1 MKVTFLGAAQT
12 VTGSCYLV
20 ETEQTSF
27 LIDCGLH
34 QGQPHEELLNEQPF
48 PFPINKI
55 DFLLLS
61 HAHIDH
67 SGRLPKLYADGY
79 SQPIYATKA
88 TCDLCAIMLP
98 DSGHIQESEY
108 NWRVRKGNR
117 AGRQIVAP
125 LYTMQNA
132 LDSLRLFKPIRY
144 DQTFNPAE
152 DVRVRFRDA
161 GHILG
166 SSILEIWVAENG
178 GETKLVF
185 SGDLGNKDVPIMR
198 DPTVIDGADFLL
210 LESTY
215 GDRLHDN
222 KAGKIDRFAQ
232 IIDETIQRGGNVI
245 IPSFAVG
252 RTQELIYALNQEH
265 EKYSNRYSNILKTPV
280 YIDSPL
286 AISATEVFRKNTDC
300 FDAEARAYI
309 ENGDN
314 PLDFE
319 NLHFVRTSDESKMLN
334 EDPDSKIIISAS
346 GMCDAGRIRHHLKHN
361 LWRKD
366 SAVVFVG
373 YQARGTLGRALV
385 DGAKTVRIFGEEI
398 AVKARI
404 EMIDSF
410 SGHADRDGLLE
421 WVAAMTKKP
430 QKILLVHGEPT
441 VISSFQHTLRQQF
454 GISAVAAQYN
464 QTIDLGVPVQRA
476 SVLIPLTQVAQVT
489 EAVGMLDAIEAEF
502 AALIEKTKL
511 DITTVSPS
519 VRYQLLASLKEQLVQ
534 STTAIVQRHAPQ

>member
-12 VTGSCYLV
+12 VTGTCYLV
-20 ETEQTSF
+20 ETEKTSF

-34 QGQPHEELLNEQPF
+34 QGQPHEERLNEQPF

-67 SGRLPKLYADGY
+67 SGRIPKLYAEGY
-79 SQPIYATKA
+79 SRPVYATKA

-98 DSGHIQESEY
+98 DSGHIQESEF
-108 NWRVRKGNR
+108 NWRERKGNR
-117 AGRQIVAP
+117 AGRAISAP

-132 LDSLRLFKPIRY
+132 LDSLKLFKPIRY
-144 DQTFNPAE
+144 DMEFNPAD
-152 DVRVRFRDA
+152 DVRVRYRDA

-178 GETKLVF
+178 GESKLVF
-185 SGDLGNKDVPIMR
+185 SGDLGNKNMPIMR
-198 DPTVIDGADFLL
+198 DPTVIDGADYLI

-215 GDRLHDN
+215 GDRLHEK
-222 KAGKIDRFAQ
+222 KASKVDRFAR
-232 IIDETIQRGGNVI
+232 ILDETLQRGGNVI

-252 RTQELIYALNQEH
+252 RTQELIYELNKEIEQYSSAYRRIQE
-265 EKYSNRYSNILKTPV
+265 TPV

-286 AISATEVFRKNTDC
+286 AISATQVFRNNTDC
-300 FDAEARAYI
+300 FDEEARAYI
-309 ENGDN
+309 ASGDN

-334 EDPDSKIIISAS
+334 DDPQSKIIISAS

-385 DGAKTVRIFGEEI
+385 EGAKTVRIFGEEI

-421 WVAAMTKKP
+421 WVAAMKKKP
-430 QKILLVHGEPT
+430 QKIILVHGEPT
-441 VISSFQHTLRQQF
+441 VITAFQKTLRQQF
-454 GISAVAAQYN
+454 DISTIAAQYN
-464 QTIDLGVPVQRA
+464 QTIDLGLPVQRA
-476 SVLIPLTQVAQVT
+476 SVLIPLTQVEQVT
-489 EAVGMLDAIEAEF
+489 DAVLMLDAIQADF
-502 AALIEKTKL
+502 AALIEKTKTDL
-511 DITTVSPS
+511 TTVSPS
-519 VRYQLLASLKEQLVQ
+519 ARYQILASLKDQLAQ
-534 STTAIVQRHAPQ
+534 ATTAIIQRNAP

>member
-12 VTGSCYLV
+12 VTGTCYLV
-20 ETEQTSF
+20 ETEKTSF

-34 QGQPHEELLNEQPF
+34 QGQPHEERLNEQPF

-67 SGRLPKLYADGY
+67 SGRIPKLYAEGY
-79 SQPIYATKA
+79 SRPIYATKA

-98 DSGHIQESEY
+98 DSGHIQESEF
-108 NWRVRKGNR
+108 NWRERKGNR
-117 AGRQIVAP
+117 AGRAISAP

-132 LDSLRLFKPIRY
+132 LDSLKLFKPIRY
-144 DQTFNPAE
+144 DMEFNPAD
-152 DVRVRFRDA
+152 DVRVRYRDA

-178 GETKLVF
+178 GESKLVF
-185 SGDLGNKDVPIMR
+185 SGDLGNKNMPIMR
-198 DPTVIDGADFLL
+198 DPTVIDGADYLI

-215 GDRLHDN
+215 GDRLHEK
-222 KAGKIDRFAQ
+222 KASKVDRFAR
-232 IIDETIQRGGNVI
+232 ILDETLQRGGNVI

-252 RTQELIYALNQEH
+252 RTQELIYELNKEIEQYSSAYRRIQE
-265 EKYSNRYSNILKTPV
+265 TPV

-286 AISATEVFRKNTDC
+286 AISATQVFRNNTDC
-300 FDAEARAYI
+300 FDEEARAYI
-309 ENGDN
+309 ASGDN

-334 EDPDSKIIISAS
+334 DDPQSKIIISAS

-385 DGAKTVRIFGEEI
+385 EGAKTVRIFGEEI

-421 WVAAMTKKP
+421 WVAAMKKKP
-430 QKILLVHGEPT
+430 QKIILVHGEPT
-441 VISSFQHTLRQQF
+441 VITAFQKTLRQQF
-454 GISAVAAQYN
+454 DISTIAAQYN
-464 QTIDLGVPVQRA
+464 QTIDLGLPVQRA
-476 SVLIPLTQVAQVT
+476 SVLIPLTQVEQVT
-489 EAVGMLDAIEAEF
+489 DAVLMLDAIQADF
-502 AALIEKTKL
+502 AALIEKTKTDL
-511 DITTVSPS
+511 TTVSPS
-519 VRYQLLASLKEQLVQ
+519 ARYQILASLKDQLAQ
-534 STTAIVQRHAPQ
+534 ATTAIIQRNAP

>member
-12 VTGSCYLV
+12 VTGTCYLV
-20 ETEQTSF
+20 ETEKTSF

-34 QGQPHEELLNEQPF
+34 QGQPHEERLNEQPF

-67 SGRLPKLYADGY
+67 SGRIPKLYAEGY
-79 SQPIYATKA
+79 SRPIYATKA

-98 DSGHIQESEY
+98 DSGHIQESEF
-108 NWRVRKGNR
+108 NWRERKGNR
-117 AGRQIVAP
+117 AGRAISAP

-132 LDSLRLFKPIRY
+132 LDSLKLFKPIRY
-144 DQTFNPAE
+144 DMEFNPAD
-152 DVRVRFRDA
+152 DVRVRYRDA

-178 GETKLVF
+178 GESKLVF
-185 SGDLGNKDVPIMR
+185 SGDLGNKNMPIMR
-198 DPTVIDGADFLL
+198 DPTVIDGADYLI

-215 GDRLHDN
+215 GDRLHEK
-222 KAGKIDRFAQ
+222 KASKVDRFAR
-232 IIDETIQRGGNVI
+232 ILDETLQRGGNVI

-252 RTQELIYALNQEH
+252 RTQELIYELNKEIEQYSSAYRRIQE
-265 EKYSNRYSNILKTPV
+265 TPV

-286 AISATEVFRKNTDC
+286 AISATQVFRNNTDC
-300 FDAEARAYI
+300 FDEEARAYI
-309 ENGDN
+309 ASGDN

-334 EDPDSKIIISAS
+334 DDPQSKIIISAS

-385 DGAKTVRIFGEEI
+385 EGAKTVRIFGEEI

-421 WVAAMTKKP
+421 WVAAMKKKP
-430 QKILLVHGEPT
+430 QKIILVHGEPT
-441 VISSFQHTLRQQF
+441 VITAFQKTLRQQF
-454 GISAVAAQYN
+454 DISTIAAQYN
-464 QTIDLGVPVQRA
+464 QTIDLGIPVQRA
-476 SVLIPLTQVAQVT
+476 SVLIPLTQVEQVT
-489 EAVGMLDAIEAEF
+489 DAVLMLDAIQADF
-502 AALIEKTKL
+502 AALIEKTKTDL
-511 DITTVSPS
+511 TTVSPS
-519 VRYQLLASLKEQLVQ
+519 ARYQILASLKDQLAQ
-534 STTAIVQRHAPQ
+534 ATTAIIQRNAP

>member
-12 VTGSCYLV
+12 VTGTCYLV
-20 ETEQTSF
+20 ETEKTSF

-34 QGQPHEELLNEQPF
+34 QGQPHEERLNEQPF

-67 SGRLPKLYADGY
+67 SGRIPKLYAEGF
-79 SQPIYATKA
+79 SRPIYATKA

-108 NWRVRKGNR
+108 NWRERKGNR
-117 AGRQIVAP
+117 AGRPISAP

-132 LDSLRLFKPIRY
+132 LDSLKLFKPIHY
-144 DQTFNPAE
+144 DLEFNPSD
-152 DVRVRFRDA
+152 DVRVRYRDA

-166 SSILEIWVAENG
+166 SSILEIWVDENG

-185 SGDLGNKDVPIMR
+185 SGDLGNKNMPIMR
-198 DPTVIDGADFLL
+198 DPTVIDGADYLI

-215 GDRLHDN
+215 GDRLHE
-222 KAGKIDRFAQ
+222 KKTGKVDRFAR
-232 IIDETIQRGGNVI
+232 ILDETIQRGGNVI

-252 RTQELIYALNQEH
+252 RTQELIYALNKEH
-265 EKYSNRYSNILKTPV
+265 EKYSSEYRHIQETPV

-286 AISATEVFRKNTDC
+286 AISATQVFRNNTDC
-300 FDAEARAYI
+300 FDEEARAYI
-309 ENGDN
+309 ESGDN

-319 NLHFVRTSDESKMLN
+319 KLHFVRTSDESKMLN
-334 EDPDSKIIISAS
+334 DDPASKIIISAS

-361 LWRKD
+361 LWRQD

-421 WVAAMTKKP
+421 WVAAMRRKP
-430 QKILLVHGEPT
+430 QKIILVHGEPT
-441 VISSFQHTLRQQF
+441 VISAFQKSLRQQF
-454 GISAVAAQYN
+454 DVSTIAAQYN
-464 QTIDLGVPVQRA
+464 QTIDLGIPVHRA
-476 SVLIPLTQVAQVT
+476 SVLIPLTKAEQVT
-489 EAVGMLDAIEAEF
+489 DAVLMLDAIQADF
-502 AALIEKTKL
+502 AALIEKTKTDL
-511 DITTVSPS
+511 TTVSPS
-519 VRYQLLASLKEQLVQ
+519 ARYQILASLKDQLAQ
-534 STTAIVQRHAPQ
+534 ATAAIIQRNAP

>member
-12 VTGSCYLV
+12 VTGTCYLV
-20 ETEQTSF
+20 ETEKTSF

-34 QGQPHEELLNEQPF
+34 QGQPHEERLNEQPF

-67 SGRLPKLYADGY
+67 SGRIPKLYAEGY
-79 SQPIYATKA
+79 SRPIYATKA

-98 DSGHIQESEY
+98 DSGHIQESEF
-108 NWRVRKGNR
+108 NWRERKGNR
-117 AGRQIVAP
+117 AGRAISAP

-132 LDSLRLFKPIRY
+132 LDSLKLFKPIRY
-144 DQTFNPAE
+144 DMEFNPAD
-152 DVRVRFRDA
+152 DVRVRYRDA

-166 SSILEIWVAENG
+166 SSILEILVAENG
-178 GETKLVF
+178 GESKLVF
-185 SGDLGNKDVPIMR
+185 SGDLGNKNMPIMR
-198 DPTVIDGADFLL
+198 DPTVIDGADYLI

-215 GDRLHDN
+215 GDRLHEK
-222 KAGKIDRFAQ
+222 KASKVDRFAR
-232 IIDETIQRGGNVI
+232 ILDETLQRGGNVI

-252 RTQELIYALNQEH
+252 RTQELIYELNKEIEQYSSAYRRIQE
-265 EKYSNRYSNILKTPV
+265 TPV

-286 AISATEVFRKNTDC
+286 AISATQVFRNNTDC
-300 FDAEARAYI
+300 FDEEARAYI
-309 ENGDN
+309 ASGDN

-334 EDPDSKIIISAS
+334 DDPQSKIIISAS

-385 DGAKTVRIFGEEI
+385 EGAKTVRIFGEEI

-421 WVAAMTKKP
+421 WVAAMKKKP
-430 QKILLVHGEPT
+430 QKIILVHGEPT
-441 VISSFQHTLRQQF
+441 VITAFQKILRQQF
-454 GISAVAAQYN
+454 DISTIAAQYN
-464 QTIDLGVPVQRA
+464 QTIDLGIPVQRA
-476 SVLIPLTQVAQVT
+476 SVLIPLTQVEQVT
-489 EAVGMLDAIEAEF
+489 DAVLMLDAIQADF
-502 AALIEKTKL
+502 AALIEKTKTDL
-511 DITTVSPS
+511 TTVSPS
-519 VRYQLLASLKEQLVQ
+519 ARYQILASLKDQLAQ
-534 STTAIVQRHAPQ
+534 ATTAIIQRNAP